1 MGTADGEVHGRVDAD
16 TFRIWKGTKN
26 PDAAFEVLA
35 YLITTG
41 ADKLL
46 PVYGAMPAVPSKTQ
60 AFFDKK
66 AVDYPFV
73 TKESWDVFTQ
83 GLAYPDAPSSEQY
96 QPNSIK
102 ANARFATFMDLIT
115 NTPDLD
121 FDAEYQKLV
130 DDLNSIY
137 NE

>member
-1 MGTADGEVHGRVDAD
+1 VDAD
-16 TFRIWKGTKN
+16 TIRIWKGTKH
-26 PDAAFEVLA
+26 PDEAFDAVS
-35 YLITTG
+35 YLYTTG

-46 PVYGAMPAVPSKTQ
+46 PVFGAMPAVASKTQ
-60 AFFDKK
+60 SFFDTKSK
-66 AVDYPFV
+66 DYPFV
-73 TKESWDVFTQ
+73 TKESWDVFVQ
-83 GLAYPDAPSSEQY
+83 GLSYPDAPSSEQY
-96 QPNSIK
+96 KPNSIK
-102 ANARFATFMDLIT
+102 AQARFDTFADLLR